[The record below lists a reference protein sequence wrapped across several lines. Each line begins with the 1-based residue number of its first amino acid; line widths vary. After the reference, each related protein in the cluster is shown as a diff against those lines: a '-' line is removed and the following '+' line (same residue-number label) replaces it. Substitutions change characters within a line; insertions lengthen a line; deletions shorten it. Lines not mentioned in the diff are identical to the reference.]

1 MNKKI
6 EATQIT
12 PENLDFIE
20 KELSG
25 TSKPLAL
32 QEMAKK
38 LAYKK
43 TSSQMQQ
50 EVKKYDPECEYE
62 VGDLI
67 YKEYD
72 EPLMVSSK
80 GMEPYKGAVVLQVIR
95 KIDYK
100 DFNCEMLEVDY
111 SGGGTFRKYIE
122 YMKKTKTQVLLP
134 SNLEGKAKTP
144 ETIEKKEDPR
154 LNALPMT
161 DRDFRSLG
169 KNLRVALSKSK
180 KFFNWNEFWQLSEK
194 KIDIKS
200 KTIEQIK
207 TFIDETKHST
217 AVPELVK
224 KFFNIKSA
232 DELFDLHCMSLTYLL
247 DKTYKKD
254 FVYVSPLD
262 WGKWHLKKTLNS
274 FSQNLPLSAPKAK
287 VPPTVEET
295 KEEISHSPETP
306 LKIYLGWR
314 EILSGGIK
322 IPKAAS
328 KEFSR
333 AREFTFSDI
342 EGGKEYTVYYYPSSG
357 YILGLKEFYEAHH
370 VPQGASLTLEKKDLN
385 RFNFWL
391 KKSKKKISVLKVSY
405 DPKKDVISQNGE
417 EEFTFSIPNKI
428 IHLERETL
436 VKLLS
441 LFKERK
447 KRELPELLVFVFK
460 NFALERKKF
469 SLHYLRAYHLVDILK
484 RTTQEDVEKVLLS
497 TPEFSQSEKKAGI
510 FFYQEKIEE
519 EEEKPEVPEEMP
531 PAAPAEERIEEAP
544 AVSPGSEAPVEE
556 MPPARAEPE
565 RKEEIRAEAFP
576 PIEKEKIEKKEPE
589 EAPPARREKVT
600 RKKRMRLEAERV
612 PRARRGTKRV
622 LEERISAEEY
632 EQEALRAL
640 KEKEK
645 KEAVVEKAAAPT
657 QVKEKKEKPVV
668 TEEPK
673 FGLFAEKLKTALD
686 KKGKEKD
693 KEKKKKK

>member
-1 MNKKI
+1 MNKEI
-6 EATQIT
+6 EITQIT
-12 PENLDFIE
+12 PENLSFIE
-20 KELSG
+20 KELSH
-25 TSKPLAL
+25 TKKPLSL

-50 EVKKYDPECEYE
+50 EVKKYDPECQYE
-62 VGDLI
+62 IGDLI

-80 GMEPYKGAVVLQVIR
+80 GMESFKGAVVLQLIG

-134 SNLEGKAKTP
+134 SNLEGKAKPP
-144 ETIEKKEDPR
+144 EKIEKKEDPR
-154 LNALPMT
+154 LSALPMT
-161 DRDFRSLG
+161 DRDFKSLE
-169 KNLRVALSKSK
+169 KNLRAALSKSP

-194 KIDIKS
+194 KIDIKN
-200 KTIEQIK
+200 KKIDQIK
-207 TFIDETKHST
+207 TFLDETKHSAAT
-217 AVPELVK
+217 PELVE

-247 DKTYKKD
+247 EKTHKKD
-254 FVYVSPLD
+254 FIYVSPLD

-274 FSQNLPLSAPKAK
+274 FPQNLPLSAPKAK
-287 VPPTVEET
+287 VPLSVEET
-295 KEEISHSPETP
+295 KEEISHSPKTP

-322 IPKAAS
+322 IPKAVN

-333 AREFTFSDI
+333 AKEHIFTDT

-357 YILGLKEFYEAHH
+357 YILGLKEFYEAHN
-370 VPQGASLTLEKKDLN
+370 VPQGASLTLEKKGLN
-385 RFNFWL
+385 QFNFWL

-405 DPKKDVISQNGE
+405 DSKKDVIDQSGK

-441 LFKERK
+441 LFIERK
-447 KRELPELLVFVFK
+447 KLELPELLAFVFK
-460 NFALERKKF
+460 NFGLEGNKF

-484 RTTQEDVEKVLLS
+484 RSTQEDVEKVLLS
-497 TPEFSQSEKKAGI
+497 TPEFSQSEKNAGI
-510 FFYQEKIEE
+510 FLYQEKIEE
-519 EEEKPEVPEEMP
+519 EEEKPEVPEEIT
-531 PAAPAEERIEEAP
+531 PAVPAEERIEEAP
-544 AVSPGSEAPVEE
+544 AVSPGLEAPVEE
-556 MPPARAEPE
+556 IPPPRAEPE
-565 RKEEIRAEAFP
+565 RKEEIRVEALPSLEKAE
-576 PIEKEKIEKKEPE
+576 IEKE
-589 EAPPARREKVT
+589 EAEGPSTAKREKVS
-600 RKKRMRLEAERV
+600 RKKRMREEAERM
-612 PRARRGTKRV
+612 PRARRGARRV
-622 LEERISAEEY
+622 LEERISAEES
-632 EQEALRAL
+632 EQEAFLAV

-645 KEAVVEKAAAPT
+645 KEAVVEKADAPPE
-657 QVKEKKEKPVV
+657 VKEKKAKPAV
-668 TEEPK
+668 TKEPK
-673 FGLFAEKLKTALD
+673 FGLFAEKLKKALD
-686 KKGKEKD
+686 KNGKGK
-693 KEKKKKK
+693 KEKK

>member
-1 MNKKI
+1 MDK
-6 EATQIT
+6 ETETTQIM
-12 PENLDFIE
+12 PENLAFIE
-20 KELSG
+20 KELSS
-25 TSKPLAL
+25 TSKPLSL
-32 QEMAKK
+32 GEMTKK

-43 TSSQMQQ
+43 TSRQMQQ
-50 EVKKYDPECEYE
+50 EVKKYDPECQYE

-80 GMEPYKGAVVLQVIR
+80 GMEPFKGAVVLQVIG
-95 KIDYK
+95 KTDYK

-111 SGGGTFRKYIE
+111 SGGGNFRKYIE

-134 SNLEGKAKTP
+134 SNLEGKAKPP

-154 LNALPMT
+154 LSSLPMT
-161 DRDFRSLG
+161 DRDFKCLE
-169 KNLRVALSKSK
+169 KNLRAALSKSP
-180 KFFNWNEFWQLSEK
+180 KFFYWNKFWQLSEK

-200 KTIEQIK
+200 KKIEQIK
-207 TFIDETKHST
+207 AFLDESKHSAT
-217 AVPELVK
+217 TPDLVE

-232 DELFDLHCMSLTYLL
+232 DELFDLHCMSLTYVLE
-247 DKTYKKD
+247 KTHKKD

-274 FSQNLPLSAPKAK
+274 FPQNLPLSAPKAK
-287 VPPTVEET
+287 VPPSVEET

-333 AREFTFSDI
+333 AREFIFTDI
-342 EGGKEYTVYYYPSSG
+342 EGEKEYTVYYYPSSG
-357 YILGLKEFYEAHH
+357 YILGLKDFYEAHN
-370 VPQGASLTLEKKDLN
+370 VPQGASLTLEKKELN
-385 RFNFWL
+385 QFNFWL

-405 DPKKDVISQNGE
+405 DPKKDVIDQSGE

-447 KRELPELLVFVFK
+447 KLDLPELLIFIFK
-460 NFALERKKF
+460 NFGLEGNKF

-484 RTTQEDVEKVLLS
+484 RTTQEDIEKTLFS
-497 TPEFSQSEKKAGI
+497 IPEFSQSEKNVGI
-510 FFYQEKIEE
+510 FFYHEKVEE
-519 EEEKPEVPEEMP
+519 EEEKPEVPEEIP
-531 PAAPAEERIEEAP
+531 RAVPAEEMIEEAP
-544 AVSPGSEAPVEE
+544 AVSPGLEPPVEE
-556 MPPARAEPE
+556 VPPPQAEPE
-565 RKEEIRAEAFP
+565 RIEEMRAEALP
-576 PIEKEKIEKKEPE
+576 SLEELEVEKKEPD
-589 EAPPARREKVT
+589 EAPSAKREKIS
-600 RKKRMRLEAERV
+600 RKKRIRMEAEKGL
-612 PRARRGTKRV
+612 RARRGARRV

-632 EQEALRAL
+632 EQEAFQAL

-645 KEAVVEKAAAPT
+645 KEAAAEKAAAPPE
-657 QVKEKKEKPVV
+657 VKEKKAKPVV

-686 KKGKEKD
+686 KKDKG

>member
-12 PENLDFIE
+12 PENLSFIE
-20 KELSG
+20 KEFSH
-25 TSKPLAL
+25 TKKPLSL

-38 LAYKK
+38 LVYKK

-50 EVKKYDPECEYE
+50 EVKKYDPECQYE

-67 YKEYD
+67 YREYD

-80 GMEPYKGAVVLQVIR
+80 GVEPFKGAVVLQLIG
-95 KIDYK
+95 KTDYK

-134 SNLEGKAKTP
+134 SNLEGKAKP
-144 ETIEKKEDPR
+144 SEKIEKKEDPR
-154 LNALPMT
+154 LSALPMT
-161 DRDFRSLG
+161 DRDFKNLE
-169 KNLRVALSKSK
+169 KNLRAALSKSP

-200 KTIEQIK
+200 KKIDQIK
-207 TFIDETKHST
+207 TFLDETKHSAAT
-217 AVPELVK
+217 PELVE

-247 DKTYKKD
+247 EKTYRKD

-274 FSQNLPLSAPKAK
+274 FPQNLPLSAPKAK
-287 VPPTVEET
+287 VPSSVEET
-295 KEEISHSPETP
+295 KEEVFHPPKTP

-322 IPKAAS
+322 IPKAVN

-333 AREFTFSDI
+333 AREYIFKDT

-357 YILGLKEFYEAHH
+357 YILGLKEFYEAHN
-370 VPQGASLTLEKKDLN
+370 VPQGASLTLENKGLN
-385 RFNFWL
+385 QFNFWL

-405 DPKKDVISQNGE
+405 DSKKDVIDQSGE

-441 LFKERK
+441 LFKESK
-447 KRELPELLVFVFK
+447 KLELPELLAFVFK
-460 NFALERKKF
+460 NFGLEGKKF

-484 RTTQEDVEKVLLS
+484 RSTQEDVEKALLS
-497 TPEFSQSEKKAGI
+497 TPEFFQSEKNVGV

-519 EEEKPEVPEEMP
+519 EEEKPEVPEEIP
-531 PAAPAEERIEEAP
+531 PAVPAEERIEEAP
-544 AVSPGSEAPVEE
+544 AVSPGLEAPVEE
-556 MPPARAEPE
+556 IPPPRAEPE
-565 RKEEIRAEAFP
+565 RKEEIRAEALTSLEETE
-576 PIEKEKIEKKEPE
+576 IKKEKAEGLPTAK
-589 EAPPARREKVT
+589 REKVS
-600 RKKRMRLEAERV
+600 RKKRMREEAERM
-612 PRARRGTKRV
+612 PRARRGAKRV
-622 LEERISAEEY
+622 LEERIEAEEY
-632 EQEALRAL
+632 EQEAFLAV

-645 KEAVVEKAAAPT
+645 KEAVVEKAVASPE
-657 QVKEKKEKPVV
+657 VKEKKAKPVV
-668 TEEPK
+668 TKEPK

-686 KKGKEKD
+686 KKGKEK
-693 KEKKKKK
+693 KEKK

>member
-1 MNKKI
+1 MNKEI

-12 PENLDFIE
+12 PENLSFIE
-20 KELSG
+20 KELSH
-25 TSKPLAL
+25 TKKPLSL

-38 LAYKK
+38 LVYKK

-50 EVKKYDPECEYE
+50 EVKKYDPECQYE

-72 EPLMVSSK
+72 EPLMLSSK
-80 GMEPYKGAVVLQVIR
+80 EREPFKGAVVLQLIG

-134 SNLEGKAKTP
+134 SNLEGKAKPP
-144 ETIEKKEDPR
+144 EKIEKKEDPR
-154 LNALPMT
+154 LSALPMT
-161 DRDFRSLG
+161 DRDFKNLE
-169 KNLRVALSKSK
+169 KNLRAALSKSP

-200 KTIEQIK
+200 KKIDQIK
-207 TFIDETKHST
+207 TFLDETKHSAAT
-217 AVPELVK
+217 PELVE

-247 DKTYKKD
+247 EKTYKKD

-274 FSQNLPLSAPKAK
+274 FPQNLPLSAPKAK
-287 VPPTVEET
+287 VPSSVEET
-295 KEEISHSPETP
+295 KEEVFHPPKTP

-322 IPKAAS
+322 IPKAVN

-333 AREFTFSDI
+333 AREYIFKDT

-357 YILGLKEFYEAHH
+357 YILGLKEFYEAHN
-370 VPQGASLTLEKKDLN
+370 VPQGASLTLEKKGLN
-385 RFNFWL
+385 QFNFWL

-405 DPKKDVISQNGE
+405 DSKKDVIDQSGE

-441 LFKERK
+441 LFKESK
-447 KRELPELLVFVFK
+447 KLELPELLAFVFK
-460 NFALERKKF
+460 NFGLEGKKF

-484 RTTQEDVEKVLLS
+484 RSTQEDVEKALLS
-497 TPEFSQSEKKAGI
+497 TPEFFQSEKNVGV

-519 EEEKPEVPEEMP
+519 EEEKPEVPEEIP
-531 PAAPAEERIEEAP
+531 PAVPAEERIEEAP
-544 AVSPGSEAPVEE
+544 AVSPGLEAPVEE
-556 MPPARAEPE
+556 IPPPRAEPE
-565 RKEEIRAEAFP
+565 RKEEIRAEALTSLEETE
-576 PIEKEKIEKKEPE
+576 IKKEKAEGLPTAK
-589 EAPPARREKVT
+589 REKVS
-600 RKKRMRLEAERV
+600 RKKRMREEAERM
-612 PRARRGTKRV
+612 PRARRGAKRV
-622 LEERISAEEY
+622 LEERIEAEEY
-632 EQEALRAL
+632 EQEAFLAV

-645 KEAVVEKAAAPT
+645 KEAVVEKAVASPE
-657 QVKEKKEKPVV
+657 VKEKKAKPVV
-668 TEEPK
+668 TKEPK

-686 KKGKEKD
+686 KKGKEK
-693 KEKKKKK
+693 KEKK